1 MRNVLQKHHR
11 LLFYVGWVLISI
23 VQAANT
29 ELFDDEAYYW
39 VYSRFMDWGYFDHP
53 PMVAVLIK
61 AGYSIFHNELGV
73 RFFILLLNTATIY
86 FVQQLTNKK
95 DDRLFYAIVLSIA
108 VAQIGGIIAVPDT
121 PLLFFTVLYFWL
133 YQRFLQQKTNI
144 TNSLLVGIGMACL
157 LYSKYHGVLIIVMVL
172 LSNLKLLTNK
182 YTYVAGAVCLVL
194 FAPHL
199 YWQYKHHF
207 PSIQYHLF
215 ERNASS
221 YKFSFTTEY
230 ILGQIAFAGPVIGWL
245 LLWAA
250 FIYKP
255 YTAVERAMKYSLIG
269 IYVAFLL
276 STYKG
281 RVEANW
287 TVAAFIPL
295 MVLSHRYLVQ
305 HYKWQKWVYSSLPVT
320 LVLVLAGRLYLMSWF
335 PPVFPIKQNEFHG
348 NREWTNAMHQRAGN
362 LPVVY
367 INTYQRASKYWF
379 YTGIP
384 SFSMNSPSYRRN
396 NFNMWPIEDSLI
408 GKAVYVDVPDSNAD
422 FTRQSKPHGWRYT
435 HDGVQQGYYSFSR
448 VLFTKITCA
457 ALPPRSIQ
465 INANV
470 AVPENYQAL
479 FQQPAYKGTAIW
491 LVLYVDGDVQDYINT
506 GSTVKQLTGNKL
518 SLTIT
523 IPDYISKGAYT
534 ARLCIGTV
542 IPGFPSINSTEFDL
556 NVQ

>member
-11 LLFYVGWVLISI
+11 LLFYVGWVVISM
-23 VQAANT
+23 VQAATT

-53 PMVAVLIK
+53 PMIAALIK
-61 AGYSIFHNELGV
+61 AGYAIFHNELGV

-86 FVQQLTNKK
+86 FIQQLTCKK
-95 DDRLFYAIVLSIA
+95 DDGLFYAVVMSIA
-108 VAQIGGIIAVPDT
+108 VAQIGGILAAPDI
-121 PLLFFTVLYFWL
+121 PLLFFAVLYFWL
-133 YQRFLQQKTNI
+133 YQRFLQKTDFK
-144 TNSLLVGIGMACL
+144 NSLLLGIGMACL
-157 LYSKYHGVLIIVMVL
+157 LYSKYHGVLVIGFVL

-199 YWQYKHHF
+199 YWQYKHNF
-207 PSIQYHLF
+207 PSIQFHLF

-221 YKFSFTTEY
+221 YKFAFTTEY
-230 ILGQIAFAGPVIGWL
+230 ILGQIAFAGPVVGWL

-250 FIYKP
+250 FMYRP
-255 YTAVERAMKYSLIG
+255 LTAVERAMKYSLIG
-269 IYVAFLL
+269 IYISFLI

-287 TVAAFIPL
+287 TIAAFIPL

-305 HYKWQKWVYSSLPVT
+305 HYKWQKWVYSSIPVT
-320 LVLVLAGRLYLMSWF
+320 LVLVLAIRLYLMSWF
-335 PPVFPIKQNEFHG
+335 PPVSWIKRNEFHD
-348 NREWTNAMHQRAGN
+348 NRKWTNEIHQQAGN
-362 LPVVY
+362 LPVVF

-384 SFSMNSPSYRRN
+384 AFSMNSPSYRRN

-408 GKAVYVDVPDSNAD
+408 GKTVYMNVPGNNETYQRL
-422 FTRQSKPHGWRYT
+422 FQPYGWRYP
-435 HDGVQQGYYSFSR
+435 HDGIQPGYYSFSR
-448 VLFTKITCA
+448 VLFTKIRCTCRNE
-457 ALPPRSIQ
+457 RSIQ
-465 INANV
+465 INTNV
-470 AVPENYQAL
+470 AIPKNYLPL
-479 FQQPAYKGTAIW
+479 FQQPAYSETGIW
-491 LVLYVDGDVQDYINT
+491 LVLYVDGDVHDYIYTNT
-506 GSTVKQLTGNKL
+506 TVKKLTGNN
-518 SLTIT
+518 LTLTVT
-523 IPDYISKGAYT
+523 IPDYISKGEYT

-556 NVQ
+556 TVQ